1 MIANIF
7 WVQKVCEGQTNEAY
21 EVNKRKLVSSAI
33 KNKLL
38 LIIGWKLRRYCVVL
52 ETKQWLICSFR
63 KEHHDKAGQ
72 MQDGVALNLD

>member
-21 EVNKRKLVSSAI
+21 EVDKRQLVSSAI

-38 LIIGWKLRRYCVVL
+38 LIIG
-52 ETKQWLICSFR
+52 
-63 KEHHDKAGQ
+63 
-72 MQDGVALNLD
+72 